1 MDNNKGKEKIYCAG
15 FLVAKGDKRD
25 KIIRSLVDA
34 GVDKEDIEPIE
45 DTIEFYADDFDEK
58 KVHEWLDDNE
68 KDIEDYTFY
77 FLDDEDQHWRLTR
90 KDGRESQIGI
100 YPSMSIKQLLLEG
113 YSAEEARKIVDIIS
127 V

>member
-1 MDNNKGKEKIYCAG
+1 MNNNKEKEKIYCAG
-15 FLVAKGDKRD
+15 FLVAERDKRD
-25 KIIRSLVDA
+25 TIIHSLVNA

-45 DTIEFYADDFDEK
+45 DTIEFCAEDFDEK

-68 KDIEDYTFY
+68 KDIKDYEFY
-77 FLDDEDQHWRLTR
+77 FTDGDRQWRLNR
-90 KDGRESQIGI
+90 EAGRESQIGI
-100 YPSMSIKQLLLEG
+100 YPSTAIKQLLLAG

>member
-1 MDNNKGKEKIYCAG
+1 MDNNKEKEKIYCAG
-15 FLVAKGDKRD
+15 FLVAERDKRD
-25 KIIRSLVDA
+25 TIIQSLVNA

-45 DTIEFYADDFDEK
+45 DTIEFCAEDFDEK

-100 YPSMSIKQLLLEG
+100 YPSMSIKQLILEG

>member
-1 MDNNKGKEKIYCAG
+1 MDNNKEKEKIYCAG
-15 FLVAKGDKRD
+15 FLVAERDKRD
-25 KIIRSLVDA
+25 TIIQSLVNA

-45 DTIEFYADDFDEK
+45 DTIEFCADDFDEK

-68 KDIEDYTFY
+68 KDIKDYEFY
-77 FLDDEDQHWRLTR
+77 FTNGDRQWRLNWEA
-90 KDGRESQIGI
+90 GRESQIGI
-100 YPSMSIKQLLLEG
+100 YPSTAIKQLLLEG

>member
-1 MDNNKGKEKIYCAG
+1 MDNSEEEKISCCG
-15 FLVAKGDKRD
+15 FLVAKRDKRD
-25 KIIRSLVDA
+25 TIIQSLVDA

-45 DTIEFYADDFDEK
+45 DTIEFYAEDFDEK

-68 KDIEDYTFY
+68 KDIKDYEFY
-77 FLDDEDQHWRLTR
+77 FTDGDRQWRLNR
-90 KDGRESQIGI
+90 EAGRESQIGI
-100 YPSMSIKQLLLEG
+100 YSSTAIKQLLLAG